1 MDSEERSMTANQRR
15 AMNKRETKKRLAAK
29 GAPAVQPRTTHP
41 EVQAEQKEAGQEVEE
56 DDESQE
62 QYDSGLYGGKD
73 ESIQDP
79 SSIAEDIVAGFFP
92 CITTGE
98 SDHSTTVTSPSDH
111 FPSGKYHIEQL
122 VTGKY
127 ISIGLASA
135 TTLPAQKR

>member
-79 SSIAEDIVAGFFP
+79 SSIAEDIVARLFP
-92 CITTGE
+92 SIIPGE
-98 SDHSTTVTSPSDH
+98 SNHSTNETSPSDH
-111 FPSGKYHIEQL
+111 LFRESSFVGRTFSSN
-122 VTGKY
+122 V
-127 ISIGLASA
+127 ASNRKS
-135 TTLPAQKR
+135 TLRLGSYNL